1 MPRVNNPKI
10 GVIPCDLCGKPAS
23 VKQNSKTYLY
33 VGCQDCGVDQRK
45 GAKLQTR
52 VYQDAQWLD
61 GVAPVPPVNL
71 ITDQPKEPAAA
82 QESAAENPKPE
93 PKKEPEPESGNKGGW
108 AVLAGLAAIILLP
121 FKGGM

>member
-1 MPRVNNPKI
+1 MPKANNPTI
-10 GVIPCDLCGKPAS
+10 GKIPCDLCGKSAS

-52 VYQDAQWLD
+52 IYHNAEWLD
-61 GVAPVPPVNL
+61 GVAPAPPVNL
-71 ITDQPKEPAAA
+71 ITDEPKEPAADQDSA
-82 QESAAENPKPE
+82 EEKPKQEPKEEPKPE
-93 PKKEPEPESGNKGGW
+93 PSSKGGW
-108 AVLAGLAAIILLP
+108 ALLAGLAAFIIIP